1 MYNHYTLSFEVYV
14 MIRRYSSAAGCG
26 AIATLSLLLLMQTL
40 IVIQPGALSE
50 SRPRAK
56 IDIVRVKKSEDLRTR
71 DIQRPHASLKRAEPL
86 PPRLLD
92 ESGDGWAIATKM
104 PPPPAPL
111 GLHAMTAIRMSD
123 GPLVAI
129 VRVQPV
135 YPTSAEARGLEGW
148 VLVQFNVLPDG
159 RVADA
164 HVVESSSRVF
174 EKAALNAAF
183 RFRFKPQIVNG
194 EPVLTRGIQNLF
206 RFEMPD
212 T

>member
-1 MYNHYTLSFEVYV
+1 MYNQYTLLFEVYN
-14 MIRRYSSAAGCG
+14 MIGRYSSAAGVG
-26 AIATLSLLLLMQTL
+26 AVATLSLLLLMQTL
-40 IVIQPGALSE
+40 IVMQPGAFSE
-50 SRPRAK
+50 TRPRAK
-56 IDIVRVKKSEDLRTR
+56 IDIVRVKKSEELRTR
-71 DIQRPHASLKRAEPL
+71 DIQRPDPSLKKAEPL
-86 PPRLLD
+86 PQRLVD

-104 PPPPAPL
+104 PPPPTPQ
-111 GLHAMTAIRMSD
+111 GSHAVTAIRMSD

-135 YPTSAEARGLEGW
+135 YPTSAEVRGLEGW

-174 EKAALNAAF
+174 EKAALSAAS

-194 EPVLTRGIQNLF
+194 EAVLVRGIQNLF
-206 RFEMPD
+206 RFEMPE